1 MRALRITAGV
11 VAAVVVIAVLLLLIG
26 FPAGFMTSTIASRVE
41 RETGFR
47 LTIGGGTRISLRPSP
62 NVTLDDVTLQQPGD
76 QDTSLR
82 VSVGRIQANMTL
94 ASLWSGRPKITNLV
108 ISHPV
113 LSVPLLRQRSAS
125 AAAAAKQERSGGK
138 DVGTLS
144 IDRVTVTD
152 GSIVLFNRHDH
163 VEDHI
168 EGVSANAIMG
178 ADRNVTVTG
187 SAQANDQL
195 LKFDIKATMP
205 AAPLQAQNI
214 PVDLK
219 FEAPGLLQ
227 GPLTSTAQV
236 QLNGTVLAINGVT
249 GKLGDGTFNG
259 WASIDLAS
267 KPQVKLDL
275 DFQRLSVAMPTSR
288 IATAPRPWRSND
300 PIELTGLNYV
310 DLQARIS
317 AGQFNFGGLQIE
329 PFSIEAAL
337 TNGILKSRFENLGV
351 YGGKANGDLTIDASG
366 NTPGYIL
373 HSDLAGIRALP
384 LLQNVADFDK
394 IDGKLQA
401 KLALHS
407 SGASR
412 SAIMS
417 NLDGTAS
424 LLFQDGA
431 IRGINVAQMI
441 RSLTS
446 NPLSGWHSSPELSTD
461 LAQLSAS
468 LEITRGQ
475 ATTDD
480 LNLVGPLVR
489 VTGGGTIDLGQQML
503 ALRVDPKLVLTT
515 EGQGRTSEPVGL
527 GIPVTI
533 NGSWDDPHIYPDVAG
548 ILDDPAAAYAKL
560 KQLGKGLFGEKGTL
574 NGLGGLL
581 GGSGDGGRSDNGNDS
596 SSGDS
601 LGQDSLGQTLGTM
614 IQQGLKQ
621 WRNFSAPSAP
631 DQSDPRQ

>member
-1 MRALRITAGV
+1 MRALKITTG
-11 VAAVVVIAVLLLLIG
+11 VAAAIVVIAIFLLLIG
-26 FPAGFMTSTIASRVE
+26 VPAGFMTSTIASRVD
-41 RETGFR
+41 RETGFK
-47 LTIGGGTRISLRPSP
+47 LTIGGSRISLRPTP
-62 NVTLDDVTLQQPGD
+62 NVTLSDVTLQQPGNS
-76 QDTSLR
+76 DTSLR

-94 ASLWSGRPKITNLV
+94 ASLWSGRPEISNLI

-113 LSVPLLRQRSAS
+113 LSVPLLRERSAS
-125 AAAAAKQERSGGK
+125 PAAATKHEPSGGK
-138 DVGTLS
+138 DVGPFP
-144 IDRVTVTD
+144 IDRVTITD
-152 GSIVLFNRHDH
+152 GSIVFFNRHDH
-163 VEDHI
+163 FEDHI
-168 EGVSANAIMG
+168 EGIRANAVMG
-178 ADRNVTVTG
+178 TERNVTVTG
-187 SAQANDQL
+187 SAHASGQPL
-195 LKFDIKATMP
+195 TFDIKAAMP
-205 AAPLQAQNI
+205 AAPLHAQNI
-214 PVDLK
+214 PIDLK

-236 QLNGTVLAINGVT
+236 QLNGSVITINGVT

-259 WASIDLAS
+259 WASVDVAS

-275 DFQRLSVAMPTSR
+275 DFQRLSVATPKDPSATS
-288 IATAPRPWRSND
+288 PQPWRSND
-300 PIELTGLNYV
+300 PIDLTGLNYV
-310 DLQARIS
+310 DLQERIS
-317 AGQFNFGGLQIE
+317 AGQFNLGGLQIE
-329 PFSIEAAL
+329 PFSTEAAL
-337 TNGILKSRFENLGV
+337 TNGVLKNRFENLGL

-366 NTPGYIL
+366 NTPSYSL
-373 HSDLAGIRALP
+373 HSDLTGIQALP
-384 LLQNVADFDK
+384 LLQNAVDFDK

-401 KLALHS
+401 KLALQS

-446 NPLSGWHSSPELSTD
+446 NPLSGWHSSAELSTD

-468 LEITRGQ
+468 FQITKGQ

-489 VTGGGTIDLGQQML
+489 VTGGGTVDLGQQL
-503 ALRVDPKLVLTT
+503 LTLRVDPKLVLTT

-533 NGSWDDPHIYPDVAG
+533 SGPWDDPHIYPDVAG
-548 ILDDPAAAYAKL
+548 ILDDTAAAYAKL
-560 KQLGKGLFGEKGTL
+560 KQLGKGLFGGNGT
-574 NGLGGLL
+574 G
-581 GGSGDGGRSDNGNDS
+581 GGSDSGNDN
-596 SSGDS
+596 SSG
-601 LGQDSLGQTLGTM
+601 DSLGQTLGTI

-621 WRNFSAPSAP
+621 WRNFSAPSSP
-631 DQSDPRQ
+631 DQSDPHQ